1 MLEQHQS
8 HKFAEGSL
16 RVARKWLRE
25 LAHFASDS
33 RQQKRHRT
41 FAAVF
46 AEVSRMYSNPRP
58 ARRKMARS
66 IARRKWRDA
75 A

>member
-1 MLEQHQS
+1 MLEQS
-8 HKFAEGSL
+8 PSYKFAEGSL

-41 FAAVF
+41 FGAVL
-46 AEVSRMYSNPRP
+46 AEISRLYANPRP

-66 IARRKWRDA
+66 VTRRKWREA
-75 A
+75 T